1 MTISLSLPMV
11 PTRGTQSS
19 LSTIVQYS
27 KMMIK
32 LTGKTNHGKNRIRE
46 HGDLW
51 EVLELPTGVIKMSH
65 KPKLPPIKSVKTGEE
80 RWLDDVNF
88 SWIPDRF

>member
-1 MTISLSLPMV
+1 MV

-19 LSTIVQYS
+19 LSTIVRCS
-27 KMMIK
+27 KMIIK

-51 EVLELPTGVIKMSH
+51 EVLEVPTGVIKMSH
-65 KPKLPPIKSVKTGEE
+65 KPAFPPIKSVKTGEE

-88 SWIPDRF
+88 SWIPERF